1 MARSLNEGERQLIS
15 AMITS
20 AKATNPEFFTSQED
34 WEQWREDLRSLM
46 DRITAGEPCDC
57 GKCPSF
63 QLLVDGKPVQAGA
76 KQVILEAFV
85 SEGIVMLF
93 VDDGKPSYLEIAPN
107 LDEELEL
114 PSDGALIF

>member
-1 MARSLNEGERQLIS
+1 MARSLTDTERQLIN

-20 AKATNPEFFTSQED
+20 AKATDPAQYQRPETWQR
-34 WEQWREDLRSLM
+34 WRHELHEML
-46 DRITAGEPCDC
+46 DRISVGKACDC

-63 QLLVDGKPVQAGA
+63 QLLVDNKPVPAG
-76 KQVILEAFV
+76 KSQIILEAFI

-107 LDEELEL
+107 LDVDLEL
-114 PSDGALIF
+114 PGEEALIF